1 MPVPCTFI
9 SVSELKQLI
18 MTSGKYGRGRTR
30 GRPMDDI
37 AISNA
42 QTGEGSFKRARLFSI
57 TCRLKLHRRPYAAH
71 CSLKNMC
78 IISVL
83 LSGF

>member
-1 MPVPCTFI
+1 MPVPYAFI

-42 QTGEGSFKRARLFSI
+42 QTGEEYADERAMVLQN
-57 TCRLKLHRRPYAAH
+57 THVLVRRINIPGQL
-71 CSLKNMC
+71 SEK
-78 IISVL
+78 IVL
-83 LSGF
+83 SPA